1 MKNEELPCGIK
12 AYTHSSFIILHSSF
26 LSNFSLEDLTCPS
39 RHKDVLGGY
48 IPFNGECSSIHD
60 DD

>member
-1 MKNEELPCGIK
+1 MRHKSVYSFFIHN
-12 AYTHSSFIILHSSF
+12 SSFFIPLH
-26 LSNFSLEDLTCPS
+26 FSLEDLTCPS